1 MFPNSY
7 SIDLAF
13 MQLEELEKKISEEL
27 DDITEKLAT
36 LETDLVRFAD
46 IKQLRQEA
54 ESNRNNLVMEQ
65 QATSE
70 AKDDLLSQVND
81 LESQNE
87 ALQVYAYE
95 FSI

>member
-36 LETDLVRFAD
+36 LETDLVRFA
-46 IKQLRQEA
+46 
-54 ESNRNNLVMEQ
+54 VH
-65 QATSE
+65 QAIETGG
-70 AKDDLLSQVND
+70 
-81 LESQNE
+81 
-87 ALQVYAYE
+87 
-95 FSI
+95 